1 MKNKDAYKMRLNSLS
16 HFIILEKTTSPIT
29 IR

>member
-16 HFIILEKTTSPIT
+16 HFMILEKNTSQIT
-29 IR
+29 IS